1 MLNAISITN
10 LNIVLHMEIVDN
22 EWVTQI
28 GILDGLVQW
37 KALGVK

>member
-1 MLNAISITN
+1 MAISITN
-10 LNIVLHMEIVDN
+10 LNIILHMEIVDN

-37 KALGVK
+37 EAFRVK